1 MLAKPEKPT
10 VIVGA
15 GMAGLAAA
23 MALAAAGEPV
33 TLLEMQAYPGGK
45 MRQLAVD
52 KGIHDR
58 GQQSGI
64 DSGPTVFTMKWVFER
79 LFAACDTTPE
89 RELTLTKAEILA
101 RHAWQQPSNS
111 ESSTF
116 DLFADEK
123 ASIDSVGR
131 FFDAENAKGFQ
142 RFSKDAATI
151 FETLRDTFIA
161 APRPSPIGL
170 GRRVGLSQPS
180 RLFALRPFSTLWGAL
195 GDYFPD
201 PRLRQLFGR
210 YATYVGSS
218 PYMAPATLM
227 LIAHVEQAGV
237 WTIDGGMHA
246 LAKAMRRL
254 AKDHGANIR
263 ETTRVTQIET
273 EFGAVTGV
281 RLANGER
288 IDAARVLWCGDV
300 SALTRDLF
308 SERSP
313 SVPFVKEQ
321 KRSLSAITWSA
332 RAKTSG
338 MELDHHNVLFSNDY
352 KAEFDCIFERSLTRR
367 QVPQDPTVYICAQDR
382 KAKPGTQG
390 SGADSALDRERLLCL
405 INAPAFGDRRTLTH
419 EELATCQTNMQAR
432 LQACGL
438 TVELEPDHT
447 VITQPSDFNT
457 LFPGS
462 GGALYGRASHGWT
475 ASFARPGSK
484 TKLPGLYLAGGSV
497 HPGAGVP
504 MATLSGM
511 LAAQQ
516 IIKDRVSN

>member
-10 VIVGA
+10 VVVGA
-15 GMAGLAAA
+15 GMAGLSAA

-33 TLLEMQAYPGGK
+33 TLLEMQTYPGGK

-52 KGIHDR
+52 EATQHR
-58 GQQSGI
+58 GI

-89 RELTLTKAEILA
+89 RELTLTKADILA
-101 RHAWQQPSNS
+101 RHAWQQPSNT

-131 FFDAENAKGFQ
+131 FFDAENAKGFE

-151 FETLRDTFIA
+151 FDTLRDTFIA

-170 GRRVGLSQPS
+170 GRRVGLGQPS
-180 RLFALRPFSTLWGAL
+180 KLFALRPFSTLWGAL

-218 PYMAPATLM
+218 PYLAPATLM
-227 LIAHVEQAGV
+227 LIAHVEQTGV

-246 LAKAMRRL
+246 LAKAMRRV
-254 AKDHGANIR
+254 AKAHGANIR
-263 ETTRVTQIET
+263 ETSRVTQIET

-300 SALTRDLF
+300 SALTRDMF
-308 SERSP
+308 GERAP

-352 KAEFDCIFERSLTRR
+352 KAEFDSIFRRNAAHR

-382 KAKPGTQG
+382 HATSDAMGSDGAGTPQ
-390 SGADSALDRERLLCL
+390 DRERLLCL
-405 INAPAFGDRRTLTH
+405 INAPAFGDRRTLTP

-438 TVELEPDHT
+438 TVELEPAQT
-447 VITQPSDFNT
+447 IITQPSDFNT

-516 IIKDRVSN
+516 IIEDRVST